1 MPLGSRRPVGH
12 HVMSRKPKSKQ
23 ARGLETRR
31 IVYGDRRRP
40 HARHQELKV
49 DVRRGEVIDEDY
61 AAAMVAARTTMPL
74 AEVRIIRVTP

>member
-1 MPLGSRRPVGH
+1 
-12 HVMSRKPKSKQ
+12 MSRKPKSKQ

-49 DVRRGEVIDEDY
+49 DVRRGELIDDDY
-61 AAAMVAARTTMPL
+61 AVALVAVRTTTPL
-74 AEVRIIRVTP
+74 ADVFIVKVTS

>member
-1 MPLGSRRPVGH
+1 
-12 HVMSRKPKSKQ
+12 MSRKPKSKQ

-49 DVRRGEVIDEDY
+49 DVRRGEVIDDDY
-61 AAAMVAARTTMPL
+61 AAAMVAARTTTPL
-74 AEVRIIRVTP
+74 ADVFFVQVTSWPASGDRG